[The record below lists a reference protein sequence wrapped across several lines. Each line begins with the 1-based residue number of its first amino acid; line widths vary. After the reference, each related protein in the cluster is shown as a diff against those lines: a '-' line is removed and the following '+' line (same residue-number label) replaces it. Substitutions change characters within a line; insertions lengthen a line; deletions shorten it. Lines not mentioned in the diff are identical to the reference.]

1 MEDFFKLSILIV
13 TRANKKDSLG
23 GTVLFG
29 EGISLIMG
37 CSKKYNVLGGFY
49 INYSIT
55 LPPISVAKLS
65 RNILRF
71 FVHFIQSVYSTLCTT
86 SFSLFSSSKRASN
99 SSLEIFSFSRRSD
112 ALLSR
117 ISLFSEIIVFARE

>member
-1 MEDFFKLSILIV
+1 MVQYNFITKRLIKQV
-13 TRANKKDSLG
+13 KKDSRGRLSFWKKVFHLLWG
-23 GTVLFG
+23 VA
-29 EGISLIMG
+29 
-37 CSKKYNVLGGFY
+37 KKYNVLGGFY

-55 LPPISVAKLS
+55 LPSISVAKLS

-99 SSLEIFSFSRRSD
+99 SSLEIFSLSRRSD